1 MHADSTPHPHKRNV
15 FHQLKAWQ
23 RLALAAMVAIVVW
36 FIIPASNK
44 KYFNAIVVL
53 DFFASAYLLLCWI
66 VLLTMTV
73 PGIRRKAS
81 FEDGSKPFVFIM
93 IILSSLAGMV
103 SVLLLIRNNDDSIN
117 KIMFLV
123 VSISGI
129 IFSWAIVHT
138 IFTFHYA
145 HLFYSGKTEG
155 GLEFPGDEKPDYLD
169 FAYFSFGIG
178 CTFQVADVEVSSARI
193 RRLVLFHSLLSF
205 MLNTFVVALSINIIS
220 GIVK

>member
-1 MHADSTPHPHKRNV
+1 MPGDSTLHPHKRNV

-23 RLALAAMVAIVVW
+23 RLTVAILVAIFVW
-36 FIIPASNK
+36 LIIPPNNN
-44 KYFNAIVVL
+44 KYFTAIVVL
-53 DFFASAYLLLCWI
+53 DFFALAYLLLCWMA
-66 VLLTMTV
+66 LLTMTV

-93 IILSSLAGMV
+93 IILASLAGMI
-103 SVLLLIRNNDDSIN
+103 SVLLLVRNNYASIN
-117 KIMFLV
+117 KMLFLL
-123 VSISGI
+123 VSLSGI

-138 IFTFHYA
+138 VFTFHYA
-145 HLFYSGKTEG
+145 HLYYRGKTEG
-155 GLEFPGDEKPDYLD
+155 GLEFPGDEKPGYLD

-193 RRLVLFHSLLSF
+193 RKLVLFHSLLSF